1 LIQIVVICCARWHWR
16 SIALAALCGIVLV
29 LPTLC
34 GLNGNI
40 IILLCCHTALLQ
52 LFWTV
57 WLYVFCCSLTLRIIL
72 GYENCSGMFLS
83 KWVFQFSVSLFDKR
97 TRIQAYGA
105 LRVLHHPAP
114 GWNCVSATT
123 NTNRNPETNPHNI
136 HPPSLTSH
144 LTYPRPPACLLA
156 SGCC

>member
-1 LIQIVVICCARWHWR
+1 MNSGNALQARWHWR

-40 IILLCCHTALLQ
+40 IIMLPHCSIA
-52 LFWTV
+52 TV
-57 WLYVFCCSLTLRIIL
+57 LNCMADVFCCSLTLRIIL

-83 KWVFQFSVSLFDKR
+83 KWVFQFSLFDKR

-123 NTNRNPETNPHNI
+123 NTNRNPETNPNI

>member
-1 LIQIVVICCARWHWR
+1 MLPHCSVAT
-16 SIALAALCGIVLV
+16 VLN
-29 LPTLC
+29 C
-34 GLNGNI
+34 M
-40 IILLCCHTALLQ
+40 AD
-52 LFWTV
+52 
-57 WLYVFCCSLTLRIIL
+57 VFCCSLTLRIIL

-83 KWVFQFSVSLFDKR
+83 KWVFQFSLFDKR

-105 LRVLHHPAP
+105 LRVLHHPAS

-156 SGCC
+156 SGCCQQCGRYNKTRGVPRPTVIAHLCASSYTRWSKKRAD